1 MKRKIQ
7 TIIMLAIV
15 TIVFAGCHPTTPNG
29 SSFYKPSKYE
39 VNSVDGTPVRIEVT
53 YIGRTN
59 QTGDYLSTDPEPNTI
74 EVVTPWEYAMMTCKD
89 FTYSLIANN
98 IDTVKV
104 DLVGKVII
112 DDITVAEQTGE
123 WLNMMFE
130 Y

>member
-15 TIVFAGCHPTTPNG
+15 AIVFAGCHPTPPQV
-29 SSFYKPSKYE
+29 SFYKPSKYE
-39 VNSVDGTPVRIEVT
+39 VNSIDSTPVRIEVT

-59 QTGDYLSTDPEPNTI
+59 QTGDYLSTDPEPNTV

-89 FTYSLIANN
+89 FTYTLVVHN
-98 IDTVKV
+98 IDTVEV
-104 DLVGKVII
+104 DLVGKVVI
-112 DDITVAEQTGE
+112 DDITVAEQAGE